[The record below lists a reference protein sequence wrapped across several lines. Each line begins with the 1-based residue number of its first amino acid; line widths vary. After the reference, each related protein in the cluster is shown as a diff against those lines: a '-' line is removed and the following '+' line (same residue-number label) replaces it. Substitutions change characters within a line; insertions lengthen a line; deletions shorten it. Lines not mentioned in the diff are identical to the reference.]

1 MSWKLWIGLSIVWL
15 LTGSA
20 SGQRPIRNADPI
32 AAIDYISADTTLTD
46 SIKLNYPRSPD
57 AIDDEVIYKSADSSE
72 IDNRNKL
79 AYLFGDAEVKFQDMT
94 LTAGLII
101 FDMTTNIARAMGQ
114 TDTAGNVIGKPHFE
128 QGGEAFDA
136 DSIRFNFKTKK
147 GIIYAVST
155 VYNDMYLKGY
165 RTKIIDATG
174 TIPGDTSDYK
184 IIYNEDA
191 IITSCDAPVP
201 HYGIRSK
208 KQKLVPNKQ
217 VIVGPSTLEVEGV
230 PLFWLPFGFFPIK
243 ETQKAGLIFPRDYE
257 FSPQWGFGLRNVGYY
272 TPLGEH
278 FDLKLTGDIYT
289 RGSWGLAAA
298 TNYVKRYKY
307 SGNANFAFSNRQSEL
322 SDGTYASTKS
332 FAITWSHTQDQRAN
346 PFQRLSGNV
355 NIQTGS
361 YQQLNYNDAQS
372 KLQNSLSSNVS
383 FFRSFPGKPYTLSV
397 NAGHS
402 QNSSTGAIT
411 VTLPTMNFQMNRIYP
426 FKSKKVGGKEH
437 FYERISFKYD
447 ANMQN
452 RFDAT
457 DSTLFDRSTFED
469 ARRGIRH
476 TVSSDLNF
484 KLLKYFTFNTGFNY
498 RENWNFSYLDY
509 SYDSASNT
517 VFRDTINQFRAT
529 RLYDYNMTM
538 NTILYGTIGSRWK
551 GKIRGIR
558 HVMKPS
564 ISFSASP
571 DYVKADLDYFE
582 YINGTYYNRF
592 ENSVYD
598 RPSSS
603 GPSAGMGINIANTFE
618 AKVWSE
624 QDSTIKKVKLLEQL
638 NLSTFY
644 NFIADSLNWSPIRA
658 SSGARI
664 GKLSSVNFSAS
675 FDPYKKINGRRV
687 NEYADKFLGV
697 IPLRVDDM
705 RFSFTTSIRG
715 QQIKDFFTK
724 DNDDAPKKNNSVTS
738 ADEDFF
744 ELFNDFAIRH
754 NFTYQIAP
762 DSRTGVVG
770 GRVIAN
776 SLYMT
781 GSLQIAPKWSVRI
794 GNIGYDF
801 NSHRLTYPDFGFN
814 RDLHC
819 WMMSFNWQPQYG
831 TYSFVIRV
839 KDDKLGFLK
848 VPYNKNNYDVF
859 GR

>member
-1 MSWKLWIGLSIVWL
+1 MNKWYWIGFMVAWMYVLPL
-15 LTGSA
+15 A
-20 SGQRPIRNADPI
+20 GQRPVRNLKPTLPSDTLQV
-32 AAIDYISADTTLTD
+32 DSLTHDSTKISFA
-46 SIKLNYPRSPD
+46 RSKD
-57 AIDDEVIYKSADSSE
+57 ALDDEVIYKSADSTE
-72 IDNRNKL
+72 IDNQNKL

-114 TDTAGNVIGKPHFE
+114 VDSAGAIIGKPHFE
-128 QGGEAFDA
+128 QGGEQFDA

-184 IIYNEDA
+184 IIYNENA
-191 IITSCDAPVP
+191 IITSCDAPEP
-201 HYGIRSK
+201 HFGIRSQ

-217 VIVGPSTLEVEGV
+217 VIVGPSTLEIEGV
-230 PLFWLPFGFFPIK
+230 PVFWLPFGFFPIK

-289 RGSWGLAAA
+289 RGSWGLSAA

-307 SGNANFAFSNRQSEL
+307 SGNANVAFSNRESEQN
-322 SDGTYASTKS
+322 DGTYASTKS
-332 FAITWSHTQDQRAN
+332 FAVTWSHTQDSRAN
-346 PFQRLSGNV
+346 PYQRLSGNV

-383 FFRSFPGKPYTLSV
+383 YFKSFPGKPFTMSV

-402 QNSSTGAIT
+402 QNSNTKQIS
-411 VTLPTMNFQMNRIYP
+411 VTLPTLNFQMNRIYP
-426 FKSKKVGGKEH
+426 FKRQKVGGKEH

-452 RFDAT
+452 RVDAS
-457 DSTLFDRSTFED
+457 DSTLFESSTWQN

-476 TVSSDLNF
+476 SVSSDLNF

-498 RENWNFSYLDY
+498 KENWNFSYYDY
-509 SYDSASNT
+509 NYDALNNT
-517 VFRDTINQFRAT
+517 VTTDTINQFRAV

-538 NTILYGTIGSRWK
+538 NTILYGTIGTRWK

-564 ISFSASP
+564 ISFNASP
-571 DYVKADLDYFE
+571 DYIKPELDYFE

-592 ENSVYD
+592 KDAVYD
-598 RPSSS
+598 RPSST
-603 GPSAGMGINIANTFE
+603 GPSAGMAISVANSFE

-624 QDSTIKKVKLLEQL
+624 RDSTIRKVKLLEQL
-638 NLSTFY
+638 NVSTFY
-644 NFIADSLNWSPIRA
+644 NFIADSLKWSPIMA

-664 GKLSSVNFSAS
+664 GKISSLTFGAR
-675 FDPYKKINGRRV
+675 FDPYKKIGNQRV
-687 NEYADKFLGV
+687 NQYADRFLGV
-697 IPLRVDDM
+697 IPLRIEDM

-715 QQIKDFFTK
+715 KQIKDFFSKEKDTK
-724 DNDDAPKKNNSVTS
+724 QSNNSTTS
-738 ADEDFF
+738 AEDDFF

-754 NFTYQIAP
+754 NFTYAIGP
-762 DSRTGVVG
+762 DNNQNIVGKVV
-770 GRVIAN
+770 AN

-781 GSLQIAPKWSVRI
+781 GSLQIAPLWSIRI

-801 NSHRLTYPDFGFN
+801 NNKRITYPDFGFN

-839 KDDKLGFLK
+839 KDDKLGFIK
-848 VPYNKNNYDVF
+848 IPYNKNNYDVF